1 MTIIFPITSFAAAF
15 TIRNYLKLFQS
26 QAGKALMSER
36 GQFCQK
42 FGKNSTQRTGA
53 QRGPRRALGAHILGW
68 QPSVVSQSTA
78 AQPAACALRVHTG
91 GGPVR
96 TDGAA
101 PGCAGRMH
109 GSDARGG
116 RNERPRQRMRKATAA
131 ADRRHCDSGRM
142 AFMNSPNILVN

>member
-1 MTIIFPITSFAAAF
+1 MKEGNFAKSLAKILRSALARSAARGARSARTSSVGNRVSLA
-15 TIRNYLKLFQS
+15 
-26 QAGKALMSER
+26 
-36 GQFCQK
+36 
-42 FGKNSTQRTGA
+42 
-53 QRGPRRALGAHILGW
+53 RAPA
-68 QPSVVSQSTA
+68 PSTA